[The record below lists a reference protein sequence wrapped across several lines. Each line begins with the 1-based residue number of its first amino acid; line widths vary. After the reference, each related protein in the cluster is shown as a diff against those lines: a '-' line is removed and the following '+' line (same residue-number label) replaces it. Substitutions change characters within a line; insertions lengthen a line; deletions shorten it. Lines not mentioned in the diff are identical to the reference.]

1 MLIPENISEF
11 ASNGERLLYQKF
23 KNDETAADLIILHS
37 VFTSRRM
44 KAVSG
49 ELDFLILAPNRGIF
63 ALEVKHGDVMRRGG
77 EWMYADRSGKYV
89 QKSQSPFAQVHSTMH
104 SIRHYIL
111 EKTLIDPALNSRL
124 EKYLWS
130 SAVAFTSSTTRPDL
144 GVEAR
149 DWQVILRNDLTLPVV
164 SLLKKISDG
173 AHRTVRDFGWY
184 DPKDS
189 RPKES
194 DCRKIAQI
202 LRGDFEINYSSV
214 NRLTDGESFI
224 ESFTKEQFELLDFV
238 RYNDRCLIRGG
249 AGTGKTVMAL
259 EIAKREIEAGK
270 KVAFFCYNKRL
281 GANLE
286 SSLKSAVPDC
296 EELVVGGFHKYLA
309 ESTGVEFPTGREDL
323 NRYFREELP
332 IEFLIRNEGLDEEK
346 KFDCLILDEAQD
358 LIYSF
363 YFEVFDTILKSGLK
377 NGRWIFFGDFS
388 NQAIFSEDP
397 EKSLN
402 LLNETCAFT
411 NFPPLRINC
420 RNTKKIAEYNSK
432 VTGGEPPD
440 FRNGSVDGE
449 PIETI
454 FVDEEEINS
463 KIEKLLREMLQ
474 SGISLEK
481 ITILSPR
488 KLENTTLAESN
499 LVRNYIDNGLTFST
513 IQSYKGLENSIVV
526 LTGFT
531 DIKSDEAKRLMY
543 VAISRAKLKL
553 FVVLDKS
560 LKKDY
565 VALLQE

>member
-1 MLIPENISEF
+1 MLIPANISEF

-23 KNDETAADLIILHS
+23 KNDETASDLIVLHS

-89 QKSQSPFAQVHSTMH
+89 RKTQSPFAQVHSTMH
-104 SIRHYIL
+104 SIRNYIL

-124 EKYLWS
+124 EKCLWS

-149 DWQVILRNDLTLPVV
+149 DWQVILRNDLTLPIAA
-164 SLLKKISDG
+164 LIKRLSDG
-173 AHRTVRDFGWY
+173 AHKSVRHFDWY
-184 DPKDS
+184 DSKDS

-194 DCRKIAQI
+194 DCQKIAEF
-202 LRGDFEINYSSV
+202 LRGDFEINYSSI
-214 NRLTDGESFI
+214 NRLTDGESLI

-238 RYNDRCLIRGG
+238 RYNDRCLIQGG
-249 AGTGKTVMAL
+249 AGTGKTVMAM

-270 KVAFFCYNKRL
+270 KVAFFCYNKKL
-281 GANLE
+281 AANLE
-286 SSLKSAVPDC
+286 SSLKSAFPDSKKIF
-296 EELVVGGFHKYLA
+296 VGGLHKYLA
-309 ESTGVEFPTGREDL
+309 EATGVEFPAGREDL

-332 IEFLIRNEGLDEEK
+332 MEFLIRNEDLDEEK

-358 LIYSF
+358 LISPY
-363 YFEVFDTILKSGLK
+363 YIEVFDTILKSGLA
-377 NGRWIFFGDFS
+377 NGRWVFFGDFS

-397 EKSLN
+397 EESFN
-402 LLNETCAFT
+402 LLNEKSTFT
-411 NFPPLRINC
+411 IFPPLKVNC

-432 VTGGEPPD
+432 VTGAEPPD

-454 FVDEEEINS
+454 FVDEDEINTE
-463 KIEKLLREMLQ
+463 IEKLLREMLQ

-481 ITILSPR
+481 ISILSPR
-488 KLENTTLAESN
+488 KLENTTLKDSN
-499 LVRNYIDNGLTFST
+499 LVRNFLENGLTFST
-513 IQSYKGLENSIVV
+513 IQSFKGLENSIV
-526 LTGFT
+526 LITGFKE
-531 DIKSDEAKRLMY
+531 IKSAEAKRLLY

-553 FVVLDKS
+553 FAVLDKS
-560 LKKDY
+560 FKRDY
-565 VALLQE
+565 FER